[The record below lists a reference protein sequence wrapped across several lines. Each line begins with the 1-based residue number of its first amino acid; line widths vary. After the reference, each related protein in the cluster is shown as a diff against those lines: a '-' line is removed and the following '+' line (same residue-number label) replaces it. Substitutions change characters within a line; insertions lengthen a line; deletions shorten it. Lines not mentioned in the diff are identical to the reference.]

1 MKYELRENQG
11 IPAPLLALMAV
22 ATGLSVANCYYNQ
35 PLLGSMAKELAVS
48 DFSAS
53 MVATLTQ
60 IGYVVG
66 LVFVIPLG
74 DLDSRKKLIQTN
86 YIISLCALL
95 AIALAPN
102 IYWVWGA
109 SLVAGASSVMPQFFI
124 PLVSYHSTLSRKV
137 RNVGIIQSCLLIGIL
152 GSRVFSGLL
161 ADEWGWRS
169 VYLVASVFM
178 LGCFLLIHRML
189 PELSARSRENYAG
202 LMKSLLRL
210 LLKYPYLQIASLRA
224 ALAYGSFFALWSC
237 LAFRMKQAPFFA
249 GDDMIGALGLCG
261 LAGASTVVF
270 ISGYV
275 QKYGARFF
283 MGITE
288 HGPHIPGT
296 CDPIYF
302 RNLHCVPRQ
311 LYGIKLMLGAE
322 LNILNTQGDIDL
334 DEDYWRILDIRIA
347 GIHSLCWQGGTKE
360 ENTQGAI
367 NAMRNPFVQIISH
380 PGDGTAELDFEALM
394 KVSKETHTLLE
405 INNHSMA
412 PIRHKTV
419 AAPNNLELLELAK
432 KYETPVIFGSDA
444 HFSAMIAD
452 YSNIMPLVE
461 KAEFPEELVLNYQP
475 EKFMAYLK
483 PTPEK

>member
-35 PLLGSMAKELAVS
+35 PLLGSMAKEFAVS

-86 YIISLCALL
+86 YIISMCALL

-124 PLVSYHSTLSRKV
+124 PLVSYHSTPSRKV
-137 RNVGIIQSCLLIGIL
+137 RNVGIIQSC
-152 GSRVFSGLL
+152 
-161 ADEWGWRS
+161 
-169 VYLVASVFM
+169 
-178 LGCFLLIHRML
+178 
-189 PELSARSRENYAG
+189 
-202 LMKSLLRL
+202 L

-270 ISGYV
+270 ISGSV

-283 MGITE
+283 S
-288 HGPHIPGT
+288 
-296 CDPIYF
+296 
-302 RNLHCVPRQ
+302 
-311 LYGIKLMLGAE
+311 
-322 LNILNTQGDIDL
+322 
-334 DEDYWRILDIRIA
+334 IA
-347 GIHSLCWQGGTKE
+347 GGCVLLAAWLLAFWG
-360 ENTQGAI
+360 
-367 NAMRNPFVQIISH
+367 M
-380 PGDGTAELDFEALM
+380 TA
-394 KVSKETHTLLE
+394 TC
-405 INNHSMA
+405 
-412 PIRHKTV
+412 
-419 AAPNNLELLELAK
+419 
-432 KYETPVIFGSDA
+432 G
-444 HFSAMIAD
+444 
-452 YSNIMPLVE
+452 
-461 KAEFPEELVLNYQP
+461 
-475 EKFMAYLK
+475 
-483 PTPEK
+483 

>member
-74 DLDSRKKLIQTN
+74 DLYSRKKLIQTN

-124 PLVSYHSTLSRKV
+124 PLVSYHSTPSRKV
-137 RNVGIIQSCLLIGIL
+137 RNVGIIQSC
-152 GSRVFSGLL
+152 
-161 ADEWGWRS
+161 
-169 VYLVASVFM
+169 
-178 LGCFLLIHRML
+178 
-189 PELSARSRENYAG
+189 
-202 LMKSLLRL
+202 L

-270 ISGYV
+270 ISDSV

-283 MGITE
+283 SVAGGCVLLAAWLLAFWGNDSYLWIIIAILLIDAGMQCIHLSNQTSVVALDASA
-288 HGPHIPGT
+288 INRINT
-296 CDPIYF
+296 VYMTIYF
-302 RNLHCVPRQ
+302 LGGSAGTFVSGLSWQH
-311 LYGIKLMLGAE
+311 YGWTGVVGVGVA
-322 LNILNTQGDIDL
+322 
-334 DEDYWRILDIRIA
+334 
-347 GIHSLCWQGGTKE
+347 
-360 ENTQGAI
+360 
-367 NAMRNPFVQIISH
+367 F
-380 PGDGTAELDFEALM
+380 
-394 KVSKETHTLLE
+394 
-405 INNHSMA
+405 
-412 PIRHKTV
+412 TV
-419 AAPNNLELLELAK
+419 ASLLVNCIKPNGK
-432 KYETPVIFGSDA
+432 P
-444 HFSAMIAD
+444 
-452 YSNIMPLVE
+452 
-461 KAEFPEELVLNYQP
+461 QP
-475 EKFMAYLK
+475 HHHKR
-483 PTPEK
+483 

>member
-1 MKYELRENQG
+1 MRENQG

-74 DLDSRKKLIQTN
+74 DLVSRKKLIQTN
-86 YIISLCALL
+86 YIVSLCALL

-124 PLVSYHSTLSRKV
+124 PLVSYHSTPSHKV
-137 RNVGIIQSCLLIGIL
+137 RNVGIIQSCLLVGIL

-178 LGCFLLIHRML
+178 LGCFLLIHGML
-189 PELSARSRENYAG
+189 PVLSARSQENYAG

-249 GDDMIGALGLCG
+249 GDD
-261 LAGASTVVF
+261 
-270 ISGYV
+270 
-275 QKYGARFF
+275 R
-283 MGITE
+283 
-288 HGPHIPGT
+288 
-296 CDPIYF
+296 
-302 RNLHCVPRQ
+302 
-311 LYGIKLMLGAE
+311 
-322 LNILNTQGDIDL
+322 
-334 DEDYWRILDIRIA
+334 
-347 GIHSLCWQGGTKE
+347 
-360 ENTQGAI
+360 
-367 NAMRNPFVQIISH
+367 
-380 PGDGTAELDFEALM
+380 
-394 KVSKETHTLLE
+394 
-405 INNHSMA
+405 
-412 PIRHKTV
+412 
-419 AAPNNLELLELAK
+419 LELSVCADWQVHLRWSSSATTSKSMVQGSSLLPEDASCWL
-432 KYETPVIFGSDA
+432 PGCWHFGGMTA
-444 HFSAMIAD
+444 
-452 YSNIMPLVE
+452 
-461 KAEFPEELVLNYQP
+461 
-475 EKFMAYLK
+475 
-483 PTPEK
+483 TCG